1 MVAETDTKTH
11 IINTVISDINK
22 GIFKPGEQLSQRRLR
37 SIYGCGRWV
46 AMKVLE
52 ELEDSGWLDPTIDG
66 TRTVAETTAGTL
78 MQAVELRALL
88 EIYAVEKL
96 VPMITPPF
104 LKRLHNI
111 NNQMWHA
118 CLDGGYDDVAK
129 CNRAFHLCMVES
141 VDEGPL
147 SRQLGQL
154 YQLRGFH
161 DVGNFNEEEQVFKSY
176 GEHAMIIDALDTG
189 DLNRLRYMVR
199 LHAVNNAEDWF
210 GSTIR

>member
-1 MVAETDTKTH
+1 MAADLDTKNH
-11 IINTVISDINK
+11 IIDTVISDINK

-37 SIYGCGRWV
+37 SLYGCGRWV

-52 ELEDSGWLDPTIDG
+52 ELEDSGWLDPLGDG
-66 TRTVAETTAGTL
+66 TRIVAETTAGTL

-88 EIYAVEKL
+88 EVYAVEKL

-104 LKRLHNI
+104 LKRLHDLNQ
-111 NNQMWHA
+111 QMWLA
-118 CLDGGYDDVAK
+118 CLDKNYSDVARS
-129 CNRAFHLCMVES
+129 NREFHLCMVES

-147 SRQLGQL
+147 SRQLAQL

-161 DVGNFNEEEQVFKSY
+161 DIGNFNDEEQVFKSY
-176 GEHAMIIDALDTG
+176 GEHVMIIDALETG

-199 LHAVNNAEDWF
+199 LHVINNAEDWF
-210 GSTIR
+210 GAATS